1 MPAFRPTATLTPA
14 PSVATR
20 VEFSYGASNRTACG
34 GARLSCRGTGF
45 AAAVSLFRWV
55 SISGNCS
62 LRCSRPPVPD
72 AVYLV
77 HPWTRTSSATVPD
90 AALPPPS
97 MESCIHAVVKG
108 ASNTV
113 SRLKAAHITP
123 SPFQG
128 EGGDGGVM
136 REHGHAHRHCTPT
149 LALPLKGGGS
159 EVCRLQVAH
168 GVIRAF
174 DDCMDA
180 GGRAT
185 QGAVAEALNE

>member
-97 MESCIHAVVKG
+97 MESCIHAVVSMTAGSSMPARIFTAPPQWLRVSMSILVYSDQTVVAGLTPVG
-108 ASNTV
+108 AV
-113 SRLKAAHITP
+113 
-123 SPFQG
+123 Q
-128 EGGDGGVM
+128 
-136 REHGHAHRHCTPT
+136 
-149 LALPLKGGGS
+149 
-159 EVCRLQVAH
+159 
-168 GVIRAF
+168 
-174 DDCMDA
+174 
-180 GGRAT
+180 AT
-185 QGAVAEALNE
+185 QWYGLRSLKKGTLRYSVRSTRAPPAGCPGRDP